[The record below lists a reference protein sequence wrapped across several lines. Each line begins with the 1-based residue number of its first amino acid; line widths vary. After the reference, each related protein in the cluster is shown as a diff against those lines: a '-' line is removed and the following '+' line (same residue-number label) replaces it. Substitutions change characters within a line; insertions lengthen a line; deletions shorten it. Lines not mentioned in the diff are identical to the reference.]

1 MRTVDMSRTEI
12 TQHLEQALALL
23 AASRQ
28 AHPEWVRVNGFTN
41 SKGET
46 Q

>member
-1 MRTVDMSRTEI
+1 MRAVDMSRTEI

-28 AHPEWVRVNGFTN
+28 AHPEWLRVNGFIR
-41 SKGET
+41 KGET

>member
-1 MRTVDMSRTEI
+1 MRNDMSRIEI
-12 TQHLEQALALL
+12 TDLLKSELEKL

-28 AHPEWVRVNGFTN
+28 AHPEWLRVNGFIR
-41 SKGET
+41 KGET